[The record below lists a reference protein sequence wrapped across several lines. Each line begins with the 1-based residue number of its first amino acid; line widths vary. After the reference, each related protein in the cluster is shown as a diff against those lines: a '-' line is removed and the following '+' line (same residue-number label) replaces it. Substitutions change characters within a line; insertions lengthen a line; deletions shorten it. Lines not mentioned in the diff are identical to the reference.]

1 MGLDPRNPSIVLARA
16 KGLIVEPQGSALGAV
31 PVPGRE
37 VRTKQGDP
45 TTMSHMVSVDYF
57 GAVPNPTNARTNW
70 QGRSRV
76 AKMQRSSTWAA
87 LFDKPAETREA
98 LALGCTVT
106 LTRISAGK
114 LDSDNLQAAMKSFRD
129 VVAAWLF
136 GGQIGQRDGDERV
149 TWVYRQERGKPR
161 QNGARIEIE
170 TRA

>member
-1 MGLDPRNPSIVLARA
+1 MGIDPRHPDIVLARA
-16 KGLIVEPQGSALGAV
+16 KGLLVEPASARGAV
-31 PVPGRE
+31 PVPGPE
-37 VRTKQGDP
+37 VRTKQGD
-45 TTMSHMVSVDYF
+45 SMVRVDYF
-57 GAVPNPTNARTNW
+57 GAVPNPTNARVCW

-136 GGQIGQRDGDERV
+136 GGQIGQRDSDERV

-161 QNGARIEIE
+161 QKGARIEIE
-170 TRA
+170 PRTP